1 MDGIVHGV
9 AKSQTRLS
17 HFPFTIAVNGNQHI
31 HWPSTIL
38 DRSDVFVCF
47 ILKNRMKN
55 Y

>member
-1 MDGIVHGV
+1 MDCIVHGV

-17 HFPFTIAVNGNQHI
+17 HFHFTKVVNSNQHI

-38 DRSDVFVCF
+38 DSSDVFLCF